1 MSKRKKFIII
11 FVVISLIVAYSLY
24 YYVYTNI
31 NWKMTGLNLTDKPED
46 VETTGFNFSSDSI
59 LERIV
64 VKMNITN
71 NSGLPFNISR
81 LRLKIVNQ
89 AGTNIGDINTIRSL
103 KVPANSLQIVDVNV
117 NNVNELGLA
126 SDALSG
132 RIKDYEYVVSG
143 WLGGFLPFR
152 YKGKL
157 M

>member
-1 MSKRKKFIII
+1 MSKRKKFFII
-11 FVVISLIVAYSLY
+11 FIAVSLVIAYSLY

-31 NWKMTGLNLTDKPED
+31 NWKLTGLDLTEKTEGDSENKL
-46 VETTGFNFSSDSI
+46 NFGSSSI

-64 VKMNITN
+64 VKLNITN
-71 NSGLPFNISR
+71 NSGLPFKVSR
-81 LRLKIVNQ
+81 FRMKIVNA
-89 AGTNIGDINTIRSL
+89 AGTNIGDINTIRSVS
-103 KVPANSLQIVDVNV
+103 VPANSLQIVEVNV
-117 NNVNELGLA
+117 NNVNELGLV

-132 RIKDYEYVVSG
+132 RLKDYDYVVSG